1 MGKPFKAALA
11 VAIAVFIPAALT
23 VGFSGA
29 ASSSIFTF
37 AAAAGGGLTA
47 IGMAAMAF
55 GTTLIS
61 SLIGGMTSK
70 GINATNGNFGTK
82 FAARGA
88 TAPRQL
94 IYGRCRVGGTIV
106 HLETTGTDN
115 YLLHMVT
122 VLAGHEIEGLE
133 SVRLNDT
140 TVTTSSSTINNTTV
154 FTVTNSEFSNTDNDN
169 KLDSNGRLI
178 RFCFE
183 DGSQTA
189 ANAYAVAQSSL
200 ISTDKFL
207 DCAYVYMQM
216 VFDPEKFGG
225 GMPNISFVVK
235 GKKVFDP
242 RSGETAW
249 TDSSN
254 KPIGTNPALCIRD
267 YLTNTTYGLKALS
280 SEINDTTNLGGVAAA
295 ANACEVDVTL
305 ADGSTPEDK
314 YTANGF
320 TNFSAS
326 GNGVIEGLLSSMAG
340 KLSYT
345 NGQFNIFAGTTQ
357 TPSLTITDD
366 NLLAP
371 VQITTNAGTGE
382 LYNTVKPIYIDSTN
396 NFIAADAPVFQ
407 DSTFLTQDTPNGV
420 ANDKPNYVKQMEKQL
435 PFTVT
440 HTMAQ
445 RIGRL
450 ALKNQRFATTIS
462 CLVDMSFM
470 KLQPAD
476 WVYVTNDRLSF
487 NQKVF
492 EVISVNM
499 EVMQSDETPMLGVRL
514 NLKEA
519 DNSIFAFAT
528 SDYQTPIVA
537 GSDLPTGAF
546 TLSPPT
552 NLSIATDTTNVDVFS
567 TTSVTASWNNAASPF
582 IIGTEVQYKKASASD
597 FTTSFAAQGETKQQI
612 TGLEIGIAYNFRIR
626 HLGINGGSAYDTE
639 NHTVSGTART
649 LAEVLNANA
658 TGIKTFL
665 QNDVPTSVNAGDLW
679 IDSNDGNKIYR
690 ATSSGNDEVTSGE
703 WVATSIT
710 AGAIGLGNVLNQAQ
724 VTTFASNDPPTAT
737 AIGDLWMDTN
747 DGNKVYR
754 AQSVGADQV
763 TAGEWVST
771 TLTKAG
777 IGLGNVADERQV
789 TIFREDNA
797 PTATAVGDLWYD
809 TNDNN
814 RLYRADSVG
823 SNQVTAGEWIEV
835 SPNKSTVGLDN
846 VANERQITIFRQT
859 SVPTALAAGDLFV
872 DTDDG
877 NKLYRA
883 TAAGNNA
890 VATNQWVLVNV
901 TKTGIGLSN
910 VDNKSSATILGEE
923 HTGLLSGS
931 MKFGSETRTSEQMI
945 DGRDRAI
952 TGLGADGKVQLEV
965 PQAQLTQVLTAS
977 VNQQYFVWTELS
989 NAGFSPTATQFTFEV
1004 TWKNGAGTVVAQSR
1018 WTATRDTTN
1027 DHIDDSGI
1035 VNNYTAGGISSSG
1048 VSSTK
1053 QGEDSTFMRVT
1064 FTKGGTSITL
1074 SASIISFTGFNFKDE

>member
-183 DGSQTA
+183 DGSQTG

-249 TDSSN
+249 TDSGN

>member
-1 MGKPFKAALA
+1 MAKAIKAAL
-11 VAIAVFIPAALT
+11 VAAFVVFIVAGAVTANFALT
-23 VGFSGA
+23 FTQLGTA
-29 ASSSIFTF
+29 A
-37 AAAAGGGLTA
+37 
-47 IGMAAMAF
+47 GMAAMTF
-55 GTTLIS
+55 GTTLLTS
-61 SLIGGMTSK
+61 VIGGMTSK
-70 GINATNGNFGTK
+70 GLNATGGNFGTK
-82 FAARGA
+82 FSSRAP

-94 IYGRCRVGGTIV
+94 IYGKCRVGGTIV

-115 YLLHMVT
+115 YLLHAVV
-122 VLAGHEIEGLE
+122 VLAGHEIESLE
-133 SVRLNDT
+133 SVRLNDKT
-140 TVTTSSSTINNTTV
+140 LTTSSSTINSTTV
-154 FTVTNSEFSNTDNDN
+154 FTVTNSEFSNTDNEN
-169 KLDSNGRLI
+169 KLDSNGRLV
-178 RFCFE
+178 RFTFN

-189 ANAYAVAQSSL
+189 HNQYAVAQSSL
-200 ISTDKFL
+200 VSTDKFL
-207 DCAYVYMQM
+207 DCAYVYIQM

-225 GMPNISFVVK
+225 GMPNMSFVVK
-235 GKKVFDP
+235 GKKVYDP

-249 TDSSN
+249 TDSNS

-267 YLTNTTYGLKALS
+267 YLTNTTYGLKSLS

-326 GNGVIEGLLSSMAG
+326 GNGVLEGLLSSMAG

-371 VQITTNAGTGE
+371 VNVSTKSGTGE
-382 LYNTVKPIYIDSTN
+382 LYNTVKPIYVDSTN
-396 NFIAADAPVFQ
+396 NYIAADAPVYQ
-407 DSTFLTQDTPNGV
+407 DSTFLTEDTPNGT

-450 ALKNQRFATTIS
+450 ALKNQRLSTSLS

-470 KLQPAD
+470 KLQPSD
-476 WVYVTNDRLSF
+476 WVYVTNERLGFS
-487 NQKVF
+487 QKIF

-499 EVMQSDETPMLGVRL
+499 EVMQTDDAPTLAVRL
-514 NLKEA
+514 SLKETA
-519 DNSIFAFAT
+519 SSTFAFAT

-552 NLSIATDTTNVDVFS
+552 SLSVATDSTTVDQFS
-567 TTSVTASWNNAASPF
+567 TTSVTATWSNAASPF
-582 IIGTEVQYKKASASD
+582 IIGTEVQYKKSSASVY
-597 FTTSFAAQGETKQQI
+597 TTSFAAQGATKQVI
-612 TGLEIGIAYNFRIR
+612 PALEIGVAYNFRVR
-626 HLGINGGSAYDTE
+626 HLSMTGGSAYTTVV
-639 NHTVSGTART
+639 NHTVSGTPNT
-649 LAEVLNANA
+649 LAAVLNANA
-658 TGIKTFL
+658 TGVKTFL

-679 IDSNDGNKIYR
+679 IDSDDGNKIYR
-690 ATSSGNDEVTSGE
+690 ATSSGNTAVTSGQ
-703 WVATSIT
+703 WVLTTIT

-724 VTTFASNDPPTAT
+724 VTTFASDDPPTST

-771 TLTKAG
+771 TLTKTG
-777 IGLGNVADERQV
+777 IGLSNVADERQI

-814 RLYRADSVG
+814 RQYRANATG
-823 SNQVTAGEWIEV
+823 SSSWIEV
-835 SPNKSTVGLDN
+835 SPNKSTVGLSN
-846 VANERQITIFRQT
+846 LANERQITIFRQT

-883 TAAGNNA
+883 TAAGNNSVTA
-890 VATNQWVLVNV
+890 NQWVLVNV
-901 TKTGIGLSN
+901 TKAGIGLSN
-910 VDNKSSATILGEE
+910 VDNNSTATILGGNL
-923 HTGLLSGS
+923 TGGIN
-931 MKFGSETRTSEQMI
+931 FGGVTVTSEDMI
-945 DGRDRAI
+945 DAKVRAFE
-952 TGLGADGKVQLEV
+952 GFDSSGNVKRAV
-965 PQAQLTQVLTAS
+965 PQAQLTNVITAS
-977 VNQQYFVWTELS
+977 VNQQAFVWTELS
-989 NAGFSPTATQFTFEV
+989 NAGYAPTATTFTFNV
-1004 TWKNGAGTVVAQSR
+1004 TWKDGNGTAVATSR
-1018 WTATRDTTN
+1018 WVATRDTTN
-1027 DHIDDSGI
+1027 DHIDNSGI
-1035 VNNYTAGGISSSG
+1035 TNNVSGSG
-1048 VSSTK
+1048 VTSAVV
-1053 QGEDSTFMRVT
+1053 GGDSAFMAVT
-1064 FTKGGTSITL
+1064 FTKGGTSITV
-1074 SASIISFTGFNFKDE
+1074 SASLITFTGFTFKD

>member
-724 VTTFASNDPPTAT
+724 ITTFASNDPPTAT

-777 IGLGNVADERQV
+777 IGLGSVANERQI
-789 TIFREDNA
+789 TIFRQNNA

-823 SNQVTAGEWIEV
+823 SNQVTAGEWIDV
-835 SPNKSTVGLDN
+835 SPNKTTV
-846 VANERQITIFRQT
+846 
-859 SVPTALAAGDLFV
+859 
-872 DTDDG
+872 
-877 NKLYRA
+877 
-883 TAAGNNA
+883 
-890 VATNQWVLVNV
+890 
-901 TKTGIGLSN
+901 GLSN
-910 VDNKSSATILGEE
+910 VDNNSTATILAGNL
-923 HTGLLSGS
+923 TGGIN
-931 MKFGSETRTSEQMI
+931 FGGVTVSTE
-945 DGRDRAI
+945 DLVDAKNRAFEGFDSNGDVKREI
-952 TGLGADGKVQLEV
+952 
-965 PQAQLTQVLTAS
+965 PRAQLTKVITAS
-977 VNQQYFVWTELS
+977 VNQQAFVWSELS
-989 NAGFSPTATQFTFEV
+989 NAGYVPTATTFTFDI
-1004 TWKNGAGTVVAQSR
+1004 TWKDGNGTEVATSR
-1018 WTATRDTTN
+1018 WIATRDTTN
-1027 DHIDDSGI
+1027 DHIDNSGI
-1035 VNNYTAGGISSSG
+1035 TNNVSGTGVTSTVTGG
-1048 VSSTK
+1048 
-1053 QGEDSTFMRVT
+1053 DSAFMTVT
-1064 FTKGGTSITL
+1064 FTKEGTSCTV
-1074 SASIISFTGFNFKDE
+1074 SASLVTFTGFTFKDD